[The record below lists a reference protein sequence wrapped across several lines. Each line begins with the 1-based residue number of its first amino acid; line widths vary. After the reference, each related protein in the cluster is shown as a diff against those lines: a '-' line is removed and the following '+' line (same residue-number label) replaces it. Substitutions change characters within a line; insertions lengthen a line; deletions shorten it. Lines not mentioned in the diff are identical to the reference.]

1 MTPRLIWLGLSLVL
15 VLPLH
20 AVDFQREVRPI
31 LAKHCFKCHGPDE
44 NTRKAKLRLD
54 QRPDA
59 KQLQLVLE
67 RIGHTD
73 PEEVMPPPA
82 AKKPSSL
89 LAAARNLAAPPPPPS
104 G

>member
-54 QRPDA
+54 QRPA
-59 KQLQLVLE
+59 GQPA
-67 RIGHTD
+67 HS
-73 PEEVMPPPA
+73 PEPRRANVPVGQSWAVRLHGWDEPEME
-82 AKKPSSL
+82 
-89 LAAARNLAAPPPPPS
+89 
-104 G
+104 